1 MVINQKDR
9 FFAMLNALLMKQSRI
24 VLLGVVVACLGV
36 VSCGTTFPNF
46 SAWDEDLPPIH
57 EFPPSKAPVVI
68 HRGSIGLDTD
78 SRYEVRAREARL
90 NPEMLWGAYHLCT
103 GDGIHSQLNTF
114 LKSIGY
120 AKDGAYRTVV
130 VLDLESCGPRRGDIT
145 IPDLASLAR
154 MLHERT
160 GVYPIIYVNPYQAN
174 RRLRTEEHSRRD
186 IATLSQ
192 CPLWTSSWTY
202 HPRTKKIPGVPA
214 WDPWDLW
221 QYAGDAG
228 EEGFRDSNPLY
239 RFKYPRGIRG
249 VGDKLEMNF
258 YPGSAEELRT
268 FLGQHSVPVK
278 F

>member
-1 MVINQKDR
+1 MPRPVDHSLCRKLPLVAR
-9 FFAMLNALLMKQSRI
+9 AF
-24 VLLGVVVACLGV
+24 VLATCLGL

-57 EFPPSKAPVVI
+57 EFPVKRAPVVV

-78 SRYEVRAREARL
+78 SRYEARAREARR
-90 NPEMLWGAYHLCT
+90 NPDLLWGAYHLCT
-103 GDGIHSQLNTF
+103 GDGIHSQLQTF

-120 AKDGAYRTVV
+120 SPEGAHRTVV
-130 VLDLESCGPRRGDIT
+130 VLDLESCGPKRGDIT
-145 IPDLASLAR
+145 VPDLASLAR
-154 MLHERT
+154 MLQDRT

-174 RRLRTEEHSRRD
+174 RRLRTEPHSRRD
-186 IATLSQ
+186 IDTLSQ

-214 WDPWDLW
+214 WDPWHIW

-228 EEGFRDSNPLY
+228 EEGFRDGNPLY

-249 VGDKLEMNF
+249 VGAKLEMNF
-258 YPGSAEELRT
+258 YPGNAEELRA
-268 FLGQHSVPVK
+268 FLGRHSVPVN